1 MRAESEL
8 DDGLAQAR
16 GQCVWVTWNLVGG
29 LVCLV
34 HGFSVSLSVPL
45 GLSHLV
51 NGHSAEKSS
60 GPPLPVLLPLLSS
73 RVGTS

>member
-16 GQCVWVTWNLVGG
+16 GQCVWVNWNLVGG

-34 HGFSVSLSVPL
+34 QGYSVSVPL